1 MTRAARGAHAFLT
14 ALALATAAAPTR
26 ARAAEAPETIA
37 TKQDAPRSAAYP
49 LVLLAQ
55 VDGSSAS
62 EPEGPALAG
71 GNDPAS
77 GWTAR
82 LRRLRVGEDLRLGD
96 WQLRAMA
103 EAQYPARPFTPAE
116 GGRLAFGGD
125 VVRLTEAFV
134 AWIPHRAYQLTLGAQ
149 RVPFSLSR
157 QVDEADLRMPERAQ
171 VIAALAPDYRVG
183 LAFTSDL
190 GLLNLRMAGMSAART
205 LDSNLFDSGYLGAM
219 RLGTD
224 PIGPMGVAPWR
235 RGARLDDPWY
245 GWWRFSGGMSVL
257 YGTLLAPRTL
267 GLGADAQLQWLRFT
281 LTGEYVGE
289 YLTSGGGWAHQ
300 GAVLEPGLF
309 VWSQRL
315 ELVARG
321 SWYRRPSTV
330 DPDDRTDTFAAGG
343 GLTFFALD
351 ARVRLQAAF
360 EARRTRGALLADQ
373 NWAIFRVTFAL

>member
-1 MTRAARGAHAFLT
+1 MTRAAPAAAAALA
-14 ALALATAAAPTR
+14 ALALAASLPA
-26 ARAAEAPETIA
+26 ARAAEAPETVA
-37 TKQDAPRSAAYP
+37 AKGDAPRSAAYP

-55 VDGSSAS
+55 VDGVAAS
-62 EPEGPALAG
+62 EPEAAGLAG
-71 GNDPAS
+71 GNDPPS

-103 EAQYPARPFTPAE
+103 EAQYRALPFTPVE
-116 GGRLAFGGD
+116 GGRLPIGGN

-134 AWIPHRAYQLTLGAQ
+134 SWIPHRAYQLTLGAQ

-157 QVDEADLRMPERAQ
+157 QVDEADLRLPERAQ
-171 VIAALAPDYRVG
+171 VVAALAPDYRVG

-190 GLLNLRMAGMSAART
+190 GLLNLRVAGMSAATT

-219 RLGTD
+219 RLGSD

-235 RGARLDDPWY
+235 RGAKLDDPWY
-245 GWWRFSGGMSVL
+245 GWWRFSGGLSVL

-267 GLGADAQLQWLRFT
+267 GLGGDAQLQWRRFT
-281 LTGEYVGE
+281 LTGEYIGE
-289 YLTSGGGWAHQ
+289 YLTSGGGWPHQ

-309 VWSQRL
+309 VWRQRL

-321 SWYRRPSTV
+321 AWYRRPSAV
-330 DPDDRTDTFAAGG
+330 DPDERTDTFAAGG
-343 GLTFFALD
+343 GLTVFALD

-360 EARRTRGALLADQ
+360 EARRTRGALLADSH
-373 NWAIFRVTFAL
+373 WAIFRVTFAL